1 MHLRTSF
8 SGVWPER
15 LWKRLPFALA
25 SAAFVVIGVAPSQ
38 VAQAQGTHLWS
49 QSRLEEFEKGT
60 PQGVAVGSDGVLRA
74 GPVASEILTTPSTFV
89 WSVASAA
96 DAGPNSSVAGP
107 FYLATGSPA
116 SVLRVTP
123 AVTGAKSPWKQ
134 ETLFTSKA
142 LTVQVVKLGPDGML
156 YAATMPDGKVY
167 RLKADAAKPLDEA
180 SAEVVFD
187 LGKEEAATAKASE
200 GETAVDGKKAEG
212 RPHYIWD
219 MSFDSSGRLYIAT
232 GGPGAVYR
240 VDVKTGPDPKKQPE
254 AKLFFATDEAHLRVL
269 AWDKSGNLLAGSDGS
284 GLVYRITPNGDSGGK
299 GYVLF
304 SAPRREITA
313 LAVAADGTIY
323 AASVGDKSKNP
334 LPQLPVQAGAAGISI
349 SFANPGS
356 VQAANASQSLPDG
369 SEVYAL
375 RADQAP
381 RKVWADKD
389 DVVYQLAA
397 APDGGVMS
405 LSGNRGRLFAI
416 HPDGSYS
423 DFAHLDAQQA
433 VALTPLAGGW
443 LIGTANT
450 GKLYRLDGW
459 FGPAPMSTPDKMQ
472 RDKTQR
478 DQNQRIY
485 AKYPSEAHAYASD
498 LLDAEATSHWGRI
511 EVDPASHGYAIWTRS
526 GNVEQPAR
534 KAKDW
539 GWSDWQPLADGKIV
553 SPVGRYLQW
562 KVVLED
568 GGEVSGIGVNYL
580 PVNSAP
586 AVDDIVVVPG
596 ARYVAQPGNLG
607 QPASVSIAF
616 PAAQAGAASF
626 DGNAANGAAPIQALK
641 DRAAVTTR
649 WAAHDDDG
657 DDLKYDLYLRGDGE
671 HVWRPLKKDVTD
683 KVFSFDGSALPDGGY
698 QLKVVASDQPS
709 HAPGEALTGELVSAR
724 FELDTTPPTITD
736 LKVASECG
744 DKPCP
749 GKMSI
754 PVSFAAKDATSV
766 IDHAEYSLDAGPW
779 QYVEPVGKLSDSK
792 EEHYSFAI
800 PFPGQSDSAD
810 KGGKLTLGPNAEHL
824 VTVRV
829 YDRHDNMAVA
839 KLVVPAA
846 SGGK

>member
-1 MHLRTSF
+1 MLASF
-8 SGVWPER
+8 SGVWHER
-15 LWKRLPFALA
+15 LWKSLPFALA
-25 SAAFVVIGVAPSQ
+25 SAAFLVTAVAAGLT
-38 VAQAQGTHLWS
+38 AQAQGTHLWS

-60 PQGVAVGSDGVLRA
+60 PQGVAVGNDGVLRA
-74 GPVASEILTTPSTFV
+74 GPVASEMLTTPSTFI

-96 DAGPNSSVAGP
+96 NAGKDGP

-116 SVLRVTP
+116 SVLRVTL
-123 AVTGAKSPWKQ
+123 AEMGAKSPWKQ

-142 LTVQVVKLGPDGML
+142 LAIQVVKLGPDGML
-156 YAATMPDGKVY
+156 YAATMPEGKVY
-167 RLKADAAKPLDEA
+167 RLKPDAPKPLDEA

-187 LGKEEAATAKASE
+187 LGKEEAAAKASE
-200 GETAVDGKKAEG
+200 GETAADGKKAES

-219 MSFDSSGRLYIAT
+219 MSFDQAGRLYVAT

-240 VDVKTGPDPKKQPE
+240 IDVKAAKPE

-284 GLVYRITPNGDSGGK
+284 GLVYRITPNGDASGK

-323 AASVGDKSKNP
+323 AACVGDKSKNP

-375 RADQAP
+375 KPDQAP
-381 RKVWADKD
+381 RKVWSDKD

-397 APDGGVMS
+397 APDGGVMA

-416 HPDGSYS
+416 HADGSYS

-433 VALTPLAGGW
+433 VALEPLAGGW
-443 LIGTANT
+443 MIGTANT

-459 FGPAPMSTPDKMQ
+459 FGSAPAPVSTANKMQ
-472 RDKTQR
+472 RG
-478 DQNQRIY
+478 Y
-485 AKYPSEAHAYASD
+485 ASYPAAAHAYASD
-498 LLDAEATSHWGRI
+498 LLDAGAISRWGRI
-511 EVDPASHGYAIWTRS
+511 EVDPASHGYAISTRS

-539 GWSDWQPLADGKIV
+539 GWSDWQPLADGKIA

-568 GGEVSGIGVNYL
+568 GGEVSGVGVNYL

-607 QPASVSIAF
+607 QPASISIGF
-616 PAAQAGAASF
+616 PAAQGGAASF
-626 DGNAANGAAPIQALK
+626 DGNAANGAGPIQALK
-641 DRAAVTTR
+641 DRAAVTAR

-657 DDLKYDLYLRGDGE
+657 DNLKYDLYMRGDDE
-671 HVWRPLKKDVTD
+671 HVWRPLKGDLTD
-683 KVFSFDGSALPDGGY
+683 KVLSFDGSALPDGGY

-709 HAPGEALTGELVSAR
+709 HAPGEALTGELISAR
-724 FELDTTPPTITD
+724 FELDTTPPLITD

-744 DKPCP
+744 NRPCP
-749 GKMSI
+749 GKTGL
-754 PVSFAAKDATSV
+754 PVSFAAKDAASV

-839 KLVVPAA
+839 KLVVLAA